1 MEAPKTLYIM
11 RGVPGSGKSTLAKQL
26 AEGDESKIFST
37 DDYWMKDGTYQ
48 FDPKMLGNAHE
59 WNQVSC
65 YLLLCSIE

>member
-11 RGVPGSGKSTLAKQL
+11 RGVPGSGKSTLANQL
-26 AEGDESKIFST
+26 AEGDESRILST
-37 DDYWMKDGTYQ
+37 DQFFMKDGTYQ
-48 FDPKMLGNAHE
+48 FDGKMLGKAHE